1 MNVEI
6 KSHYTAK
13 ELASLNLRSLPT
25 SHCNVRA
32 KLEAEKVQS
41 RPRSGRGGG
50 VEYAFDSL
58 PAEVQ
63 AEIKAKHIR
72 AMLPKVEKSSVPALF
87 ERDLGDLTDAQR
99 ATADARLLM
108 ALLVAEYEVEL
119 GGRTKSLEYVSQLSR
134 DGALPVVD
142 GTDYN
147 QVCAVALAKKS
158 RTGAKVGVGVRKLH
172 EWCML
177 AKQCD
182 SAEQRLKAFAPQK
195 QGKPEVEPVQLEWLS
210 DFMDVYRHA
219 NGLNVARAY
228 ERFCQRYVEKHG
240 LDGGLP
246 SITQVRLALE
256 KLPPYVREKGRLTG
270 SRLRQ
275 LRSYVKRDWNPD
287 WVMANDVWVGDGHLL
302 KMQVQHPIHGQA
314 FAPELT
320 LVLDAPSRL
329 IVGWSLALS
338 ESHLAVIDA
347 LRMAMVKHGIP
358 AIYYSDNGSGQK
370 NKVVDGDSES
380 GFAEITGIL
389 PRLGVTHAFGIP
401 GNPQGR
407 AIIERAMK
415 EVPSRIA
422 QRFETYFGSGAD
434 DETVRKNLVAVRSFS
449 RALAQ
454 RKVELSPLQQR
465 GQRILPSWKE
475 LLVVVA
481 EEVERYNVSHKHK
494 GIGYRTPMEMRGKM
508 LAELELHGGE
518 IVCLSELEARDM
530 FRPAVMRKV
539 HRAIVEYE
547 NGQYY
552 HRDLEPLHG
561 EMVVVLVDIF
571 DPSQVIVRDKH
582 GRFICEAVLDGHKR
596 DAFPMA
602 YVDKAREKRAKG
614 RIGRNEDKIV
624 EAKAELRALYELSQQ
639 EYVLKFADDVLD
651 VDFVESSSKYDP
663 LKGFDDDVL
672 ENVG

>member
-58 PAEVQ
+58 PADVQ

-72 AMLPKVEKSSVPALF
+72 AMLPKVEKPSVPALI
-87 ERDLGDLTDAQR
+87 ERDLADLTDVQR

-108 ALLVAEYEVEL
+108 ALLVAQFELEL
-119 GGRTKSLEYVSQLSR
+119 GGRTVAIQHISDLSR
-134 DGALPVVD
+134 NNALPVID

-147 QVCAVALAKKS
+147 QVCATALAKKS

-172 EWCML
+172 EWCL
-177 AKQCD
+177 LETRC
-182 SAEQRLKAFAPQK
+182 STPSERLKMFAPQK
-195 QGKPEVEPVQLEWLS
+195 QGQPVIATTDLPWLG
-210 DFMDVYRHA
+210 DFMAIYRHA
-219 NGLNVARAY
+219 NNLSVTRAY
-228 ERFCQRYVEKHG
+228 ERFCLDYVAKHG
-240 LDGGLP
+240 LEQKIP
-246 SITQVRLALE
+246 SLTQVRLALD

-302 KMQVQHPIHGQA
+302 KMQVRHPIHGQA

-320 LVLDAPSRL
+320 LVMDASSRL

-338 ESHLAVIDA
+338 ENHMAVIDA
-347 LRMAMVKHGIP
+347 LRMAMVLHGIP
-358 AIYYSDNGSGQK
+358 AIYYSDNGGGQK
-370 NKVVDGDSES
+370 NKVLDGDAEY
-380 GFAEITGIL
+380 GFQQITGIL

-407 AIIERAMK
+407 AIIERAMQ
-415 EVPSRIA
+415 EVPSRVA
-422 QRFETYFGSGAD
+422 QRFETFFGRNAD
-434 DETVRKNLVAVRSFS
+434 DETVRKHMVAVRSYS
-449 RALAQ
+449 RAIAQ
-454 RKVELSPLQQR
+454 QKDELTPLQQK
-465 GQRILPSWKE
+465 GEKILPTWHA
-475 LLVVVA
+475 LLAVIA
-481 EEVERYNVSHKHK
+481 EEVERYNTSHEHS
-494 GIGYRTPMEMRGKM
+494 GIGYRTPMQMREKM
-508 LAELELHGGE
+508 LKELEQQGGE
-518 IVCLSELEARDM
+518 LVPLSELEARDI

-539 HRAIVEYE
+539 HRALVDYE
-547 NGQYY
+547 NGEYY

-561 EMVVVLVDIF
+561 QMVLVLIDIY
-571 DPSQVIVRDKH
+571 DPSKVIVREQS
-582 GRFICEAVLDGHKR
+582 GRFICEAELNGHKR
-596 DAFPMA
+596 DAFPMS
-602 YVDKAREKRAKG
+602 YVDKARETRAKG
-614 RIGRNEDKIV
+614 RISRSEDKIA
-624 EAKAELRALYELSQQ
+624 EAKAELRTLYEQKNSEHLL
-639 EYVLKFADDVLD
+639 ECADESDVELIG
-651 VDFVESSSKYDP
+651 VSTYDP
-663 LKGFDDDVL
+663 FKGFDVEII